1 MKRISNLMCGLC
13 LLFAACQS
21 EDAFIDSPVASGEG
35 NVNFMVSVPE
45 VLETTRATL
54 GKSSNSA
61 RGGITNVDFTKYDL
75 RYQLAVY
82 RVDGE
87 GESVTYTQVI
97 SPQRKIVD
105 NYQSVNYSLR
115 LTPNRT
121 YRFVVWADFVM
132 QGTDTDLHYD
142 TGSFENITCKDEV
155 DEQLNDESRDAYFI
169 TEEVAVGA
177 DGIMKD
183 FVLKRPFAKIRIVT
197 TDWNIGKLEMPDNF
211 KISYYGCKRFS
222 SINVLTGISESED
235 LGESGSTL
243 VYSGSIDK
251 EEKEYADNYDQGE
264 HNRTLVVDYLMADLN
279 EQTPIHFTF
288 EALDGAVPISSHNLN
303 TDIPIQRNWLTTVI
317 GNILTTDAQ
326 FTISIDENFENDWIE
341 GEEWWNT
348 EILTPKEP
356 RYDEATKTYRIY
368 TKDEF
373 AWLPDHILDMV
384 TEVND
389 AGNRVSKGVTILLE
403 NDIDM
408 SGIEW
413 KPIYT
418 SGEPTYTVDGQGHVL
433 RNFSMNGKFGAV
445 YEYSALGGLIKLKYN
460 AYTGVWG
467 KFEGVMKNLI
477 FENITING
485 LANDEVHTDVEGNP
499 IDHSKEYAYFAGCIG
514 YTGANYSTTAQFE
527 NVHAKHIHVK
537 ASTGLTTQNI
547 GGLIGWIGVGGGAT
561 WMDNCSVNDV
571 HLTGYQAGGLVGQIV
586 GGRGIA
592 IKNCLSENV
601 YIRMRSRS
609 GISGFVGQYND
620 GAGSRIE
627 NCVYPT
633 YVEYLDDKEGAIA
646 EYAPEN
652 NFFGRCTKNEDKIV
666 IISSEVPEP

>member
-1 MKRISNLMCGLC
+1 M
-13 LLFAACQS
+13 
-21 EDAFIDSPVASGEG
+21 
-35 NVNFMVSVPE
+35 
-45 VLETTRATL
+45 
-54 GKSSNSA
+54 
-61 RGGITNVDFTKYDL
+61 
-75 RYQLAVY
+75 
-82 RVDGE
+82 
-87 GESVTYTQVI
+87 
-97 SPQRKIVD
+97 
-105 NYQSVNYSLR
+105 
-115 LTPNRT
+115 
-121 YRFVVWADFVM
+121 
-132 QGTDTDLHYD
+132 
-142 TGSFENITCKDEV
+142 
-155 DEQLNDESRDAYFI
+155 
-169 TEEVAVGA
+169 
-177 DGIMKD
+177 
-183 FVLKRPFAKIRIVT
+183 
-197 TDWNIGKLEMPDNF
+197 
-211 KISYYGCKRFS
+211 
-222 SINVLTGISESED
+222 
-235 LGESGSTL
+235 
-243 VYSGSIDK
+243 
-251 EEKEYADNYDQGE
+251 
-264 HNRTLVVDYLMADLN
+264 
-279 EQTPIHFTF
+279 
-288 EALDGAVPISSHNLN
+288 
-303 TDIPIQRNWLTTVI
+303 
-317 GNILTTDAQ
+317 
-326 FTISIDENFENDWIE
+326 
-341 GEEWWNT
+341 
-348 EILTPKEP
+348 
-356 RYDEATKTYRIY
+356 
-368 TKDEF
+368 
-373 AWLPDHILDMV
+373 
-384 TEVND
+384 
-389 AGNRVSKGVTILLE
+389 E

-592 IKNCLSENV
+592 IKNCLAENV